1 MMGLTKVSRRINA
14 NCLLQGNHAALGA
27 HKSARFSYHNLEALL
42 RNLFLPVAV
51 GATMTKIHLR
61 LWWVSFRVSCSRVAV
76 SFLSEALS
84 ICLLRFAARMGR
96 STWVTHHGRVQ
107 LPESVHFPMVDW
119 LGIFDLTCPS
129 EANNR
134 PSFGALMSHIK

>member
-1 MMGLTKVSRRINA
+1 MGLTKVSRRINA

-27 HKSARFSYHNLEALL
+27 HKSARSSYHNLEALL

-107 LPESVHFPMVDW
+107 LPESVHSPW
-119 LGIFDLTCPS
+119 LTGLESLI
-129 EANNR
+129 
-134 PSFGALMSHIK
+134 